1 MKILIVDDEEHA
13 LRSLTDCV
21 TELRPGD
28 DIHPFLRS
36 DEALSFA
43 KTEGLTLD
51 VAFLDINMPVLNGI
65 ELAKELK
72 KIHSRLSVI
81 FCTAYTEFVVDAIRL
96 RASGYIHKP
105 YSMRDIE
112 KELND
117 VLNYPGGEM
126 PKIFART
133 FGEFEFFYEGV
144 PVSFKREKSK
154 ELFAY
159 LIYKN
164 GGSVD
169 RKDLAAL
176 FFKGDR
182 GFKAQREV
190 VKIYKDLVK
199 DLQAHDLGKIVQKT
213 LKQYSLDVMQFSCDF
228 YDYVA
233 GKPHAINAFN
243 GEFMTQYGWAELPK
257 N

>member
-1 MKILIVDDEEHA
+1 MRIMIVDDEEHA

-43 KTEGLTLD
+43 KTEGLQLD

-117 VLNYPGGEM
+117 VLTYPGGEM
-126 PKIFART
+126 PKIYART
-133 FGEFEFFYEGV
+133 FGAFEFYVDGAPIYFT
-144 PVSFKREKSK
+144 RAKSK

-159 LIYKN
+159 LIYKK
-164 GGSVD
+164 GEAVD
-169 RKDLAAL
+169 RKELAAL
-176 FFKGDR
+176 IFNGET
-182 GFKAQREV
+182 GFKAQREIA
-190 VKIYKDLVK
+190 KIMKDLVK
-199 DLQAHDLGKIVQKT
+199 DLQAFDLGKIIQKNMR
-213 LKQYSLDVMQFSCDF
+213 KYSVDVYAFSCDF
-228 YDYVA
+228 YDYAA

-243 GEFMTQYGWAELPK
+243 GEFMTQYDWAELPK
-257 N
+257 D